1 MRGVR
6 FVWMIAA
13 TLCLI
18 TGPGDAECRRETGY
32 AVPSLAECNALRQ
45 AYDVHVRETISATRA
60 KVTFFHVQ
68 CVRGP
73 NL

>member
-1 MRGVR
+1 
-6 FVWMIAA
+6 MIAA
-13 TLCLI
+13 TLCMI
-18 TGPGDAECRRETGY
+18 TGPGEAECRRETGY

-73 NL
+73 NI

>member
-1 MRGVR
+1 M
-6 FVWMIAA
+6 WMIAA

-18 TGPGDAECRRETGY
+18 TGPGD

-73 NL
+73 NI

>member
-1 MRGVR
+1 
-6 FVWMIAA
+6 MIAA

-45 AYDVHVRETISATRA
+45 AYDVRVR
-60 KVTFFHVQ
+60 F
-68 CVRGP
+68 
-73 NL
+73 

>member
-1 MRGVR
+1 M
-6 FVWMIAA
+6 WMIAA

-18 TGPGDAECRRETGY
+18 TRPGY

-45 AYDVHVRETISATRA
+45 AYDVRVRETISATRA